1 MDVNLNG
8 KRALITAGAAG
19 IGRAIA
25 DTFIANGARVHVCD
39 IAQAAV
45 DDFRKAHPGAGAS
58 LCDVANVAQ
67 VDQLFEDVKR
77 TLGGLDI
84 LVNNAGVTGP
94 MFCAVEDITP
104 EDWART
110 MAVNVNGQFHCTRRA
125 VPMLKA
131 AGGGSI
137 LNLSSTAGR
146 LGYPLRSP
154 YSASKWAVIGF
165 TQSLAMELGP
175 HNIRV
180 NALLPGFVDG
190 PRSRNLRAAQA
201 KERGVPVETIEA
213 AMFQKTSL
221 RRRVS
226 PFDVAHMALLA
237 ASDLGANITGQSLG
251 VCGGTERLV

>member
-8 KRALITAGAAG
+8 KRVVVTAGGAG

-39 IAQAAV
+39 IAQDAL
-45 DDFRKAHPGAGAS
+45 DDFRKAHPDAGATP
-58 LCDVANVAQ
+58 CDVSDPQQ
-67 VDQLFEDVKR
+67 VDRLFAEAAR
-77 TLGGLDI
+77 TLGGLDV
-84 LVNNAGVTGP
+84 LVNNAGITGP
-94 MFCAVEDITP
+94 MFKGVEDITP
-104 EDWART
+104 EEWIRT
-110 MAVNVNGQFHCTRRA
+110 MAVNVNGQFLCARRA

-131 AGGGSI
+131 AGGGCI

-146 LGYPLRSP
+146 LGYPLRTP

-190 PRSRNLRAAQA
+190 PRSRKLRAAQA
-201 KERGVPVETIEA
+201 AERGVPVEEIEA

-237 ASDLGANITGQSLG
+237 ASDLGQNITGQSLG
-251 VCGGTERLV
+251 VCAGTERLV